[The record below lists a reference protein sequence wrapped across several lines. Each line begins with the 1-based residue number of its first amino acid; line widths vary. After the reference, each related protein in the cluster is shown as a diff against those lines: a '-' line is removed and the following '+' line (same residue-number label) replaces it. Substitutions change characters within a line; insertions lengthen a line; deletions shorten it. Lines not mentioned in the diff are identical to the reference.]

1 MMKYLAA
8 AKILK
13 KHNAQVDNAVF
24 HLHYRVT
31 FVVFIVSGALVTAKE
46 FIGAPI
52 QCISKAVPTG
62 VLNTFC
68 FIMSTFSVPRHWAK
82 PLGDGV
88 SYPGVGPHEDEDE
101 IVYHAYYQWV
111 PFVLVLQAIM
121 FYVPRYLW
129 KNMEGGLFTTIL
141 AGLDKL
147 TMDENARFK
156 KHKILSQYMIR
167 HLHMHM
173 NWAIRFF
180 LCEALCLVVVVG
192 NIYFTDLFLGGT
204 FLTYGT
210 EVINFPDM
218 DPENRVDPM
227 TRIFPRVTK
236 CTFRKF
242 GSSGTIETHDTMC
255 VLAVNIINE
264 KIYIFIWFW
273 LVCLTAIT
281 ALWLVYRLIVIASSE
296 VRLRLL
302 QVRGRWAGRPNLDLI
317 AKKCNLGDWFLIY
330 HLGRNMEPMVY
341 GEFLKEFARE
351 LENSVSTLE
360 RKPMLVG
367 S

>member
-1 MMKYLAA
+1 MLKYLAA
-8 AKILK
+8 AKVLK

-46 FIGAPI
+46 LIGAPI
-52 QCISKAVPTG
+52 QCISKAVPTN

-68 FIMSTFSVPRHWAK
+68 FIMSTFSVPRHWDK

-88 SYPGVGPHEDEDE
+88 AYPGVGMHEDEDE

-147 TMDENARFK
+147 TMDESARHK
-156 KHKILSQYMIR
+156 KHKILSQYMVK

-192 NIYFTDLFLGGT
+192 NIYFTDLFLDGT
-204 FLTYGT
+204 FMKYGT

-218 DPENRVDPM
+218 DPEKRVDPM

-242 GSSGTIETHDTMC
+242 GSSGTLETHDTMC

-273 LVCLTAIT
+273 LVFLTAIT
-281 ALWLVYRLIVIASSE
+281 AAWLVYRLIIIASSE
-296 VRLRLL
+296 VRFKLL
-302 QVRGRWAGRPNLDLI
+302 QVRGSWAGRPNLDLI

-330 HLGRNMEPMVY
+330 HLGRNMEPLVY
-341 GEFLKEFARE
+341 AEFLKEFAKE
-351 LENSVSTLE
+351 LENSVFTLE